1 MSIKKNF
8 FGVFFSLNLKERKCF
23 GRFQQKR
30 SSFIV
35 HIDEKGAWKYKENKV
50 CGGVMRKKVGHI
62 GAMGL
67 KLAKG
72 GLKWSAVDT

>member
-1 MSIKKNF
+1 M
-8 FGVFFSLNLKERKCF
+8 
-23 GRFQQKR
+23 
-30 SSFIV
+30 
-35 HIDEKGAWKYKENKV
+35 HIDEKGAWKYKENMV

-72 GLKWSAVDT
+72 GSKWSAVDMQWLPLGSSGLKWSAVDT